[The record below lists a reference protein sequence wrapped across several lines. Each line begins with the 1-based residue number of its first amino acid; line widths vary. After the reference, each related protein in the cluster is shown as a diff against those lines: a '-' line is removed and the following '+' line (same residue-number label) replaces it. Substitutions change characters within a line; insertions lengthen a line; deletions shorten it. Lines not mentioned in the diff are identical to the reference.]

1 MVIKRNLEEIK
12 QPAFSVVTIGTFDGV
27 HLGHQK
33 IIKRLV
39 ESARANDFK
48 STILT
53 FFPHP
58 RMVLQQ
64 DNNLKLINTIDEKIS
79 ILEKLGL
86 DQLIIHPFTI
96 EFSRLSALEYVREVL
111 VAKLNVK
118 KVIIGY
124 DHRFGRNRIAT
135 IKELREFADTFNF
148 EVEEIT
154 AKEIDEVSISSTKIR
169 KALEAGN
176 IKKANTYLGYDF
188 MLTGTITK
196 GKGLGRQIEFPT
208 ANLHIEEQYKL
219 VPKNGVYTVK
229 SYIDNKPVYGMMNI
243 GVNPTVGGTEKSI
256 EVHFFNFDEDL
267 YGKKIQLNLLK
278 RQRDEKRF
286 DSVEALKEQLFKDK
300 KIALNYIASINAQ

>member
-1 MVIKRNLEEIK
+1 
-12 QPAFSVVTIGTFDGV
+12 
-27 HLGHQK
+27 
-33 IIKRLV
+33 
-39 ESARANDFK
+39 
-48 STILT
+48 
-53 FFPHP
+53 
-58 RMVLQQ
+58 MVLQQ
-64 DNNLKLINTIDEKIS
+64 DNNLKLINTIEEKID
-79 ILEKLGL
+79 ILQKSGL
-86 DQLIIHPFTI
+86 DQLVIHPFTI
-96 EFSRLSALEYVREVL
+96 EFSRLSAQEYVKEVL

-124 DHRFGRNRIAT
+124 DHRFGRNRTAT
-135 IKELREFADTFNF
+135 IKELREFSETYNF

-169 KALEAGN
+169 KALVAGN
-176 IKKANTYLGYDF
+176 ITKANMYLGYEF

-208 ANLHIEEQYKL
+208 ANLYIEEQYKL

-229 SYIDNKPVYGMMNI
+229 SFIHNKTVYGMMNI
-243 GVNPTVGGTEKSI
+243 GINPTVGGTEKSI
-256 EVHFFNFDEDL
+256 EVHFFDFNEDL

-300 KIALNYIASINAQ
+300 KTALNYIAGINAQ

>member
-1 MVIKRNLEEIK
+1 MVIKRNLEEIE
-12 QPAFSVVTIGTFDGV
+12 QPDFSVVTIGTFDGV

-64 DNNLKLINTIDEKIS
+64 DNNLKLINTIEEKID
-79 ILEKLGL
+79 ILQKSGL
-86 DQLIIHPFTI
+86 DQLVIHPFTI
-96 EFSRLSALEYVREVL
+96 EFSRLSAQEYVKEVL

-124 DHRFGRNRIAT
+124 DHRFGRNRTAT
-135 IKELREFADTFNF
+135 IKELREFSETYNF

-169 KALEAGN
+169 KALVAGN
-176 IKKANTYLGYDF
+176 ITKANMYLGYEF

-208 ANLHIEEQYKL
+208 ANLYIEEQYKL

-229 SYIDNKPVYGMMNI
+229 SFIHNKTVYGMMNI
-243 GVNPTVGGTEKSI
+243 GINPTVGGTEKSI
-256 EVHFFNFDEDL
+256 EVHFFDFNEDL

-300 KIALNYIASINAQ
+300 KTALNYIAGINAQ

>member
-1 MVIKRNLEEIK
+1 VVIKRNLEEIEH
-12 QPAFSVVTIGTFDGV
+12 PAFSVVTIGTFDGV

-39 ESARANDFK
+39 ESARANEFK

-64 DNNLKLINTIDEKIS
+64 DNNLKLINTIDEKID
-79 ILEKLGL
+79 ILDKLGL
-86 DQLIIHPFTI
+86 EQLIIHPFTI
-96 EFSRLSALEYVREVL
+96 EFSRLSALEYVKEVL

-124 DHRFGRNRIAT
+124 DHRFGRNRTAT
-135 IKELREFADTFNF
+135 IKELRGFADTFNF

-169 KALEAGN
+169 KALETGN
-176 IKKANTYLGYDF
+176 IKKANMYLGYEF
-188 MLTGTITK
+188 MLTGIVAK

-229 SYIDNKPVYGMMNI
+229 SHINNKPVYGMMNI

-256 EVHFFNFDEDL
+256 EVHFFDFNEDL

-300 KIALNYIASINAQ
+300 KTALNYIAGINAQ